1 MREAIRIINSKES
14 ARISNEKRK
23 RSSATPHPQNQAK
36 QNEPTRKTEQAKQPK
51 QTKREK
57 TNLKAF
63 NKATSALYTHT
74 YNEWI
79 LMCVGLCFC
88 FVILLTSS
96 DAIRKISESDGIGV
110 ISSSLKS
117 LIEENESVAVFFG
130 FEDKK
135 ENIDDQAP
143 VDMTI
148 PTFSY
153 SEGLEVDEY
162 IEKHNAVN
170 YRYSGCAPV
179 KTGVLTSGYSF
190 RKNPFYLLYDGESEY
205 EFHSGADIAADSGEE
220 IRSYLD
226 GVVEKCALSASYGY
240 YVCIDHGDG
249 LKTLYA
255 HASKL
260 LCKEGD
266 NVKKG
271 DVIALVGDTGRATG
285 SHLHFEV
292 YYGGETQN
300 PRDYLRSFY
309 EG

>member
-14 ARISNEKRK
+14 ARVSNDKK
-23 RSSATPHPQNQAK
+23 KQSAAPL
-36 QNEPTRKTEQAKQPK
+36 PK
-51 QTKREK
+51 KENGPR
-57 TNLKAF
+57 A
-63 NKATSALYTHT
+63 KATTKDTAASVYTHT

-88 FVILLTSS
+88 FLILLTSS

-130 FEDKK
+130 FEEKNESK
-135 ENIDDQAP
+135 EVLSD
-143 VDMTI
+143 VDTTI

-153 SEGLEVDEY
+153 SEGLGVDEY
-162 IEKHNAVN
+162 IEKHNGIN
-170 YRYSGCAPV
+170 YRYSGCSPV
-179 KTGVLTSGYSF
+179 KAGVLTSGYSF
-190 RKNPFYLLYDGESEY
+190 RKNPFYLVYDGESEY
-205 EFHSGADIAADSGEE
+205 EFHSGVDIAADLGDE
-220 IRSYLD
+220 IHSYLD

-266 NVKKG
+266 EVKRG

-285 SHLHFEV
+285 AHLHFEV
-292 YYGGETQN
+292 YSDGETQD
-300 PRDYLRSFY
+300 PSDYLRSLY